1 MPDRP
6 RPETRCKCGHA
17 LQRFWRFCPA
27 CARPQTWR
35 DVGHV
40 TGAECPVCRWAVSP
54 KSSYCPWCAADIYE
68 EGVSSEKPLKE
79 PKGFRKDARCDAGC
93 GGGVQYPMPYC
104 PWCGEDQSWDDRG
117 QFEGVCPRCDRGV
130 DDWMDT
136 CPWCGKDA
144 TGRDL
149 MAPAVRE
156 IRRLLRISGVADW
169 GYRLLLRPGGSGVAP
184 ESPKI
189 IEINR
194 RHVLDGRRRDEVKWP
209 MLVGLI
215 AHELGHSF
223 LFHHWRWTRTPRFRR
238 VFGEVDKAYRVD
250 EDTPVYFDR
259 RRVAYA
265 PLEHVS
271 AYAAT
276 HPQEDFA
283 ETFRIY
289 LTRRRRLREL
299 FAELGRK
306 RKAVRVFEKFLLLH
320 DYVRMLRGWT

>member
-6 RPETRCKCGHA
+6 KPETRCKCGHA
-17 LQRFWRFCPA
+17 LQRFWSFCPA
-27 CARPQTWR
+27 CGRTQVWR
-35 DVGHV
+35 DIAHV
-40 TGAECPVCRWAVSP
+40 TGAECGYCGWVVSDR
-54 KSSYCPWCAADIYE
+54 SSFCAWCGTSIYE
-68 EGVSSEKPLKE
+68 AGVSSERPLRQ
-79 PKGFRKDARCDAGC
+79 PKGFRMDARCDAGC
-93 GGGVQYPMPYC
+93 GGGVQYPMAFC
-104 PWCGEDQSWDDRG
+104 PWCGGGQRWDDAH
-117 QFEGVCPRCDRGV
+117 QFDGVCPRCERGV

-136 CPWCGKDA
+136 CPWCGQDP

-149 MAPAVRE
+149 IEPAARE
-156 IRRLLRISGVADW
+156 IRRLLRIAGIANW
-169 GYRLLLRPGGSGVAP
+169 GFRLLLRPGGSGVAP
-184 ESPKI
+184 GSPKI
-189 IEINR
+189 VEINR
-194 RHVLDGRRRDEVKWP
+194 RHVLERKRRDQVPWS
-209 MLVGLI
+209 MMVGLI

-223 LFHHWRWTRTPRFRR
+223 LFHHWRWTRSVRFRR

-250 EDTPVYFDR
+250 EDTPVYFER

-289 LTRRRRLREL
+289 VTRRRRLREL

-320 DYVRMLRGWT
+320 EYVRSLRGWT